1 MSNNQTDFLHIG
13 EQKGYIE
20 FLNEGTTIH
29 YIVPDKKYRF
39 TDPEEK
45 VRARF
50 YVELIEHFQYS
61 QNRIDLEVRVPRRTP
76 SDLADIVV
84 FQDDEK
90 KNPFIVI
97 ECKKDEISEAEFTQ
111 AIGFWEL

>member
-1 MSNNQTDFLHIG
+1 M
-13 EQKGYIE
+13 KGQQSAI
-20 FLNEGTTIH
+20 LP
-29 YIVPDKKYRF
+29 PDKKYRF

-61 QNRIDLEVRVPRRTP
+61 QNRIDLEVTVPRRTP
-76 SDLADIVV
+76 SDRADIVV

-90 KNPFIVI
+90 KNPFIVV
-97 ECKKDEISEAEFTQ
+97 ECKKDETSEAEFEQ
-111 AIGFWEL
+111 AI